1 MEKIGFEPQDILE
14 RLYRPKQIYDGILT
28 EDEFNKIPLNE
39 DYIRNQKKRENE
51 KIKLNK
57 IESNIIKNDI
67 ITEK

>member
-57 IESNIIKNDI
+57 IESNIIINDI

>member
-39 DYIRNQKKRENE
+39 DYVRNQKKRENE

-57 IESNIIKNDI
+57 IESNIITNDI